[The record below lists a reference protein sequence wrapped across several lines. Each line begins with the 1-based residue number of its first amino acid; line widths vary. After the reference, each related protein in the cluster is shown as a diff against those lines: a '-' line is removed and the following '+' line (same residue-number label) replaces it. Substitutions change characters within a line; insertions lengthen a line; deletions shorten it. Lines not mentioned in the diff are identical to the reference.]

1 MKFKGIE
8 LKETEAEFLISIELT
23 KLDYNLEKYVE
34 ELEDSLEDIFE
45 NSNHDIYVEE
55 IYDNLLNVRCDDIT
69 FDSKG
74 VKLLTEIYTD
84 IVTSDLQNVKVM
96 INVHVDGKEWFKKED
111 GLEYNEDSVTL
122 EEFLLNIEYQGESV
136 AYIENIVIG
145 TPIVDPKDMF
155 ASDEDDWKS
164 QRW

>member
-8 LKETEAEFLISIELT
+8 LKENTEAEFLISIELT
-23 KLDYNLEKYVE
+23 KIDYNLEKYVE

-74 VKLLTEIYTD
+74 VKLLT
-84 IVTSDLQNVKVM
+84 
-96 INVHVDGKEWFKKED
+96 
-111 GLEYNEDSVTL
+111 
-122 EEFLLNIEYQGESV
+122 
-136 AYIENIVIG
+136 
-145 TPIVDPKDMF
+145 
-155 ASDEDDWKS
+155 
-164 QRW
+164 

>member
-8 LKETEAEFLISIELT
+8 LKENTEAEFLISIELT

-34 ELEDSLEDIFE
+34 ELEDALEDIFE
-45 NSNHDIYVEE
+45 NSNHDIYLEA

-69 FDSKG
+69 FDLKG

-111 GLEYNEDSVTL
+111 GSEYNEDSVTL
-122 EEFLLNIEYQGESV
+122 EEFLLNIEY
-136 AYIENIVIG
+136 
-145 TPIVDPKDMF
+145 
-155 ASDEDDWKS
+155 
-164 QRW
+164 